1 MAAGQA
7 PVRPDKSLVPTARCP
22 KVEQNTLASCNLK
35 LHTKGFQSKSTQVS
49 LFNKVPRRS
58 CVFQSHGVHEH
69 LAFLLHAQRSV
80 SWPDPARREA
90 SSTVSTKHS
99 STKLFCFSLFHINQ
113 SPGIKQKQAIIL
125 PPLSRQAQNFQHVA
139 GVVYL
144 QRVVHGNP
152 QAWNEPCL
160 WSFLTP
166 PRSSPALRNGS
177 CFER

>member
-69 LAFLLHAQRSV
+69 LAFLLQAQRSV

-90 SSTVSTKHS
+90 SSTVSTKDS

-113 SPGIKQKQAIIL
+113 SPGIKQKQAIIP
-125 PPLSRQAQNFQHVA
+125 PPLSRQVQNFQHVA

-144 QRVVHGNP
+144 QRVVHGNLP
-152 QAWNEPCL
+152 GLERTVPLELLDPAEIQP
-160 WSFLTP
+160 
-166 PRSSPALRNGS
+166 SSE
-177 CFER
+177 ERLLL